1 MLFRRIF
8 ISNNNNNM
16 KTIKNIKKGNISTSL
31 IQIGKNSWRVSQ
43 SYLGNTPKQLNVDY
57 FLTLERAER
66 EFNTLT
72 K

>member
-1 MLFRRIF
+1 
-8 ISNNNNNM
+8 M

-57 FLTLERAER
+57 FLTLERAEK